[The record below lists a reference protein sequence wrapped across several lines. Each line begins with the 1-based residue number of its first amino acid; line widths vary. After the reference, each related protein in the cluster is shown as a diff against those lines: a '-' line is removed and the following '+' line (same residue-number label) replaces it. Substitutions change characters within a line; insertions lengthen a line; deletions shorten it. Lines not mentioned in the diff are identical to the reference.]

1 MNTFVH
7 DLRYALRMLAKS
19 PAFSLIAILTLGLAI
34 GANSAI
40 FSVVNAVLLR
50 PLPYPQS
57 EQLVRIFGTQPTLDE
72 APTSP
77 ANFLEWKEENQVFE
91 RIGTYVGQG
100 FNLLGGDK
108 PERVIGAR
116 VSADLLQLLRVQ
128 PALGRLFTNDEDQE
142 GRGQVVVLSYDFWRS
157 RFAGDPNTL
166 RQTITLNDQSY
177 TVIGV
182 MPKGYA
188 FPSART
194 QVWVPVAFNAAE
206 RKTRDTNFIEVVA
219 RLKPGVS
226 IEQARANMNAIA
238 QSQAERYPTTNTGIG
253 AKVISLHEQ
262 TVGDVRPML
271 IVLLG
276 AVAFVLLIACAN
288 IANLLLAR
296 AAARQREMAIRGAL
310 GASRSRV
317 VRLLLTESVLLAV
330 VGGAVGLLFA
340 TWSLDLLVSLKPA
353 NLPRLA
359 EIGIDRTVFLFTL
372 TISLITGIVFGLVP
386 AWQASKSDLNEGLKE
401 SGRGSSGGPR
411 RHRVRALLVVAEV
424 ALSLV
429 LLVGAGLMIRSF
441 SRLLAVD
448 PGFKPDHVLTAFVSL
463 PVSKYP
469 KREEQAAFFD
479 RLIERLRNLPAI
491 GAAGVV
497 SDLPLFGGSSTGM
510 EIDGRPESLPGQ
522 RPLTDYRL
530 INPDYFAAMGMKL
543 VKGRAFSRYDT
554 DGAPGVVIINES
566 LAARFFAGEEPI
578 GKRLGLSGN
587 PRDWREIVG
596 VVGDIRNY
604 GVDADVKPEVYVPF
618 LQNAPGYLSGVA
630 SAMNVIVR
638 STSDPSSLASALREQ
653 VQALDKDQP
662 VSEIRTMEY
671 YLADSMAQRRFNML
685 LLAAF
690 AGLALV
696 LAAVG
701 IYGVIAYTVTQR
713 THEMGIRIALGARGG
728 DILRLVFANA
738 MVTTLAGILI
748 GLAAA
753 FALTRLLQSLL
764 YQVTATDPFVFAT
777 IPVLLL
783 VVAGVATY
791 IPARRAMKVNPIT
804 ALREP

>member
-1 MNTFVH
+1 MMA
-7 DLRYALRMLAKS
+7 DLRYAVRMLAKS
-19 PAFSLIAILTLGLAI
+19 PVFSLIAILTLGLAI
-34 GANSAI
+34 GANTAI

-57 EQLVRIFGTQPTLDE
+57 EQLVRVFGTQPTLDE

-77 ANFLEWKEENQVFE
+77 ANFLGWKEENQVFE
-91 RIGTYVGQG
+91 RIGTWNGQG

-128 PALGRLFTNDEDQE
+128 PALGRLFTNEEDQE
-142 GRGQVVVLSYDFWRS
+142 GRGQVVVLSHDFWRS

-166 RQTITLNDQSY
+166 RQTITLNDRPY
-177 TVIGV
+177 TVVGV
-182 MPKGYA
+182 MPPGFA

-206 RKTRDTNFIEVVA
+206 RKTRDTNFIDVIA

-226 IEQARANMNAIA
+226 IEQARANMDAVA
-238 QSQAERYPTTNTGIG
+238 RSQAERYPQSNTGVG
-253 AKVISLHEQ
+253 VKVVSLQEHI
-262 TVGDVRPML
+262 VGDVRPML

-317 VRLLLTESVLLAV
+317 VRLLLTESIVLAV
-330 VGGAVGLLFA
+330 LGGAVGLLFA
-340 TWSLDLLVSLKPA
+340 IWSLDLLVSLKPA

-359 EIGIDRTVFLFTL
+359 EIGVSRTVFLFTL
-372 TISLITGIVFGLVP
+372 AVSVVTGIVFGLAP
-386 AWQASKSDLNEGLKE
+386 ALQASKPDLNEGLKE

-411 RHRVRALLVVAEV
+411 RHRVRAALVVTEI

-441 SRLLAVD
+441 ARLVAVD
-448 PGFKPDHVLTAFVSL
+448 PGFKSDNVLTAFVSL
-463 PVSKYP
+463 PVPKYP
-469 KREEQAAFFD
+469 QLQAQVGFFD
-479 RLIERLRNLPAI
+479 RLIERLQTLPSVT
-491 GAAGVV
+491 AAGVV
-497 SDLPLFGGSSTGM
+497 SDLPLFGGSSTGFAV
-510 EIDGRPESLPGQ
+510 DGPPEPLPGQ
-522 RPLTDYRL
+522 RPMTDYRM
-530 INPDYFAAMGMKL
+530 ITPDYFTAMGMKL
-543 VKGRAFSRYDT
+543 VKGRAFSRHDT
-554 DGAPGVVIINES
+554 GDAPGVVIINETM
-566 LAARFFAGEEPI
+566 AKRFFAGEEPV
-578 GKRLGLSGN
+578 GKRIGLSGN
-587 PRDWREIVG
+587 PVDWREIVG
-596 VVGDIRNY
+596 VVADIRNY
-604 GVDADVKPEVYVPF
+604 GLDMDVKPEAYVP
-618 LQNAPGYLSGVA
+618 LQQSAPEYLSNVA

-638 STSDPSSLASALREQ
+638 SSNDASTLASTLREQ

-662 VSEIRTMEY
+662 VSEIKTMEW

-685 LLAAF
+685 LLGAF

-701 IYGVIAYTVTQR
+701 IYGVIAYTVEQR

-728 DILRLVFANA
+728 DILKLVFGNA
-738 MVTTLAGILI
+738 MVTTLAGIVI

-753 FALTRLLQSLL
+753 FGLTRLLRSLL
-764 YQVTATDPFVFAT
+764 YQVTATDPFVFVV
-777 IPVLLL
+777 IPTLLL
-783 VVAGVATY
+783 AVAVVATY
-791 IPARRAMKVNPIT
+791 IPARRAMKVDPVT

>member
-1 MNTFVH
+1 MSTTLQ
-7 DLRYALRMLAKS
+7 DLRYAVRMLAKS

-40 FSVVNAVLLR
+40 FSVVDAVVLR
-50 PLPYPQS
+50 PLPYQHS
-57 EQLVRIFGTQPTLDE
+57 EQLVRIFGTQPQLAL

-116 VSADLLQLLRVQ
+116 VSADVLPLLGVQ
-128 PALGRLFTNDEDQE
+128 PALGRLFTNEEDQE
-142 GRGQVVVLSYDFWRS
+142 GRGQVVILSHEFWRS
-157 RFAGDPNTL
+157 RFGGDASTV
-166 RQTITLNDQSY
+166 RQTITLNDQPY

-182 MPKGYA
+182 MPPGFA
-188 FPSART
+188 FPTTRT

-206 RKTRDTNFIEVVA
+206 RKTRDTNFINVVA
-219 RLKPGVS
+219 RLKPGLS
-226 IEQARANMNAIA
+226 IEQASANMNTIA
-238 QSQAERYPTTNTGIG
+238 QRQVERYPKTNTGIG
-253 AKVISLHEQ
+253 VKVVSLHEQ

-317 VRLLLTESVLLAV
+317 VRLLLTESIVLAV
-330 VGGAVGLLFA
+330 VGGAVGLLLA
-340 TWSLDLLVSLKPA
+340 IWSLDLLVSLKPA

-359 EIGIDRTVFLFTL
+359 EIGVNRTVFLFTL
-372 TISLITGIVFGLVP
+372 AVSVLTGLLFGVAP
-386 AWQASKSDLNEGLKE
+386 ALQVSKMDLNEGLKE
-401 SGRGSSGGPR
+401 SSRGGTDSPR
-411 RHRVRALLVVAEV
+411 RQRMRALLVVCEV

-448 PGFKPDHVLTAFVSL
+448 PGFKADHVLTAFVSL

-469 KREEQAAFFD
+469 KREEQTAFFD
-479 RLIERLRNLPAI
+479 RLLERLRNVP
-491 GAAGVV
+491 GVSAAGVV
-497 SDLPLFGGSSTGM
+497 TDIPLYGGSSTGFDV
-510 EIDGRPESLPGQ
+510 EGRPEAAPGT
-522 RPLTDYRL
+522 RAMTDYRL
-530 INPDYFAAMGMKL
+530 INSDYFSAMGIKL

-554 DGAPGVVIINES
+554 EAAPGVVIINQTM
-566 LAARFFAGEEPI
+566 AARYFVGEDPI
-578 GKRLGLSGN
+578 GRRLDLSGN
-587 PRDWREIVG
+587 PKDLREIVG
-596 VVGDIRNY
+596 VVADVRNY
-604 GVDADVKPEVYVPF
+604 GVDAEVKPEVYVPF
-618 LQNAPGYLSGVA
+618 LQSAPGYLSGVV
-630 SAMNVIVR
+630 SAMTIVVR
-638 STSDPSSLASALREQ
+638 SAIEPTALATALREQ

-662 VSEIRTMEY
+662 VSEIRTMEW

-685 LLAAF
+685 LLGAF

-696 LAAVG
+696 LAGVG
-701 IYGVIAYTVTQR
+701 IYGVIAYTVAQR

-728 DILRLVFANA
+728 DILKLIFTHS
-738 MVTTLAGILI
+738 MLTTVAGIVI

-753 FALTRLLQSLL
+753 FGLTRLLQNLL
-764 YQVTATDPFVFAT
+764 YQVTATDPLVFAS
-777 IPVLLL
+777 IPLLLL
-783 VVAGVATY
+783 VVAMLATY

>member
-1 MNTFVH
+1 MNTILQ

-40 FSVVNAVLLR
+40 FSVVDAVLLR
-50 PLPYPQS
+50 PLPYPHS
-57 EQLVRIFGTQPTLDE
+57 EQLVRVFGSQPQLAI

-116 VSADLLQLLRVQ
+116 VSADLLQSLGVQ
-128 PALGRLFTNDEDQE
+128 PALGRLFTTEEDQE
-142 GRGQVVVLSYDFWRS
+142 GRGQVVILSHDFWRN
-157 RFAGDPNTL
+157 RFGGDAQTL
-166 RQTITLNDQSY
+166 RQTITLNDRPY
-177 TVIGV
+177 TVVGI
-182 MPKGYA
+182 MPAGFA
-188 FPSART
+188 FPDTRT
-194 QVWVPVAFNAAE
+194 QAWVPVAFNSAE
-206 RKTRDTNFIEVVA
+206 RKTRDTNFIDVVA

-226 IEQARANMNAIA
+226 IEQARANMTAIA
-238 QSQAERYPTTNTGIG
+238 QSQAARYPTTNTGIG

-271 IVLLG
+271 MVLLG

-317 VRLLLTESVLLAV
+317 VRLLLTESVVLAV
-330 VGGAVGLLFA
+330 LGGAVGLLFA

-353 NLPRLA
+353 NLPRLP
-359 EIGIDRTVFLFTL
+359 EIGVDRTVFLFTL
-372 TISLITGIVFGLVP
+372 TISLFTGIVFGLVP
-386 AWQASKSDLNEGLKE
+386 AWQASKPDLNEGLKE
-401 SGRGSSGGPR
+401 SGRGSSGPR
-411 RHRVRALLVVAEV
+411 RHRVRALLVVSEV

-441 SRLLAVD
+441 SRLLAVN
-448 PGFKPDHVLTAFVSL
+448 PGFNPDHVLTAFVSL

-469 KREEQAAFFD
+469 KREEQAVFFD
-479 RLIERLRNLPAI
+479 RLIERLRNLPAVS
-491 GAAGVV
+491 AAGVV

-510 EIDGRPESLPGQ
+510 EIDGRPEPLPGQ
-522 RPLTDYRL
+522 RPLTDYRM

-566 LAARFFAGEEPI
+566 LAARFFAGEDPI

-596 VVGDIRNY
+596 VVGDVRNY
-604 GVDADVKPEVYVPF
+604 GVDVDVKPEVYVPF

-638 STSDPSSLASALREQ
+638 ATSDPSSLASALREQ
-653 VQALDKDQP
+653 VHALDKDQP
-662 VSEIRTMEY
+662 VSEIRTMEW

-685 LLAAF
+685 LLGAF

-738 MVTTLAGILI
+738 MLTTLTGIGI

-753 FALTRLLQSLL
+753 FALTRLLQGLL

-783 VVAGVATY
+783 LVAAVATY